1 MKRKDLMD
9 TNAQLPSKVRV
20 QLGSSSTS
28 SESSMKS
35 LSLDQSAP
43 ESPPSVC
50 IQAVCDSM
58 KRQIISRAFYG
69 WLAYCRH
76 LSTVRTH
83 LSGLV
88 NASMVSGEGA
98 NEGGF
103 FLMYILQIVRL
114 ISLLF
119 QE

>member
-1 MKRKDLMD
+1 MD
-9 TNAQLPSKVRV
+9 THTYTRTQLPTNKVRV

-28 SESSMKS
+28 SEGSMKS
-35 LSLDQSAP
+35 LSIDQNAP

-50 IQAVCDSM
+50 IQAVCESM

-88 NASMVSGEGA
+88 NANIVSGESCQNGK
-98 NEGGF
+98 
-103 FLMYILQIVRL
+103 YL
-114 ISLLF
+114 IELNS
-119 QE
+119 